1 MKTAK
6 IYIHCT
12 VCGFT
17 ADYDIDTNEHGF
29 FVMPQGF
36 CPNDLLIL
44 EQEIRQLPIDV
55 EGGSR

>member
-1 MKTAK
+1 MKTVRIHA
-6 IYIHCT
+6 HCT

-29 FVMPQGF
+29 FVMPEAY

-44 EQEIRQLPIDV
+44 EQEIQRYV
-55 EGGSR
+55 EGGE